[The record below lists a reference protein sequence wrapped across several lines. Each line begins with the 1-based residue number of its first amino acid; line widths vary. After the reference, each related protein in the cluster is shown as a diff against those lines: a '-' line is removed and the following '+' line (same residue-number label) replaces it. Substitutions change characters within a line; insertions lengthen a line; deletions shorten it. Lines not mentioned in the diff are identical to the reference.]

1 MFVLKSFVTK
11 YPKSKGVK
19 NLDRNFY
26 KLLSKLNDNSI
37 KKDELDKKEILDK
50 LDSLRFDIDN
60 TLIPFIEKIGYYKK
74 YEIIDKIKAIVSQI
88 SLYINFPEIIGKT
101 VIGVVSPDDKALPV
115 IHHKS
120 KSGDYCFYN
129 IHENT
134 AVFTKNEYD
143 ELMSNAKKY
152 EINIRGL
159 AYFLSAPDD
168 SMTDDSVLINIPSIK
183 KNDKNT
189 VRTALFRLVDVLV
202 ISTDG
207 YDCINLFDHPVAIVS
222 FDNIDNKNDKS
233 LRDYCNL
240 HNIEYHNQELNTSA
254 INFANTLIN
263 VRCKS
268 KISFYIRM
276 KSLLSELLWYLAGE
290 KNALMDKFK
299 MLNDNLLFKDS
310 IVEEDLKTI
319 RNEYSEKMDNEIE
332 KYANELKTITSNM
345 LEKLDNIEKILGT
358 SDKNND
364 KGEDI
369 AELIAKLSFIY
380 KSFPEDD
387 SAEIIRSLGNKLKD
401 KEGYSEVADVL
412 MKYFFN
418 EKLSKIQ
425 VQELLNINTCSVF
438 LDHIKI
444 DLTREYSDME
454 KNCTEIILKNEQYVR
469 SKDLFLIGKYYI
481 DKDKLLS
488 KKYLFAA
495 LYAGEKKAGV
505 LLWKKS
511 KEYFELTNDEKKI
524 LADCGIGEAAFYF
537 GEQLYKALEK
547 NGFPQDGNDYYEC
560 IKYLNIAGAAKIIDA
575 LKLAGNIYYYEYS
588 EGEANAEKI
597 PVILKYYEVAKK
609 CGSVDKTMHER
620 MGELYMKNENYQ
632 TARECFEFS
641 QTAGSCFFL
650 GEIYKNGNGVSVD
663 DKTALSWYE
672 KAINA
677 GHVQAQVEYD
687 RLNAKIE
694 AAKKVTT
701 TSSNTSYYST
711 SYYSSSYYS
720 YYSSYSGW

>member
-1 MFVLKSFVTK
+1 M
-11 YPKSKGVK
+11 
-19 NLDRNFY
+19 
-26 KLLSKLNDNSI
+26 
-37 KKDELDKKEILDK
+37 
-50 LDSLRFDIDN
+50 
-60 TLIPFIEKIGYYKK
+60 
-74 YEIIDKIKAIVSQI
+74 
-88 SLYINFPEIIGKT
+88 
-101 VIGVVSPDDKALPV
+101 
-115 IHHKS
+115 
-120 KSGDYCFYN
+120 
-129 IHENT
+129 
-134 AVFTKNEYD
+134 
-143 ELMSNAKKY
+143 
-152 EINIRGL
+152 
-159 AYFLSAPDD
+159 
-168 SMTDDSVLINIPSIK
+168 
-183 KNDKNT
+183 
-189 VRTALFRLVDVLV
+189 
-202 ISTDG
+202 
-207 YDCINLFDHPVAIVS
+207 
-222 FDNIDNKNDKS
+222 
-233 LRDYCNL
+233 
-240 HNIEYHNQELNTSA
+240 
-254 INFANTLIN
+254 
-263 VRCKS
+263 
-268 KISFYIRM
+268 
-276 KSLLSELLWYLAGE
+276 
-290 KNALMDKFK
+290 
-299 MLNDNLLFKDS
+299 
-310 IVEEDLKTI
+310 
-319 RNEYSEKMDNEIE
+319 
-332 KYANELKTITSNM
+332 
-345 LEKLDNIEKILGT
+345 
-358 SDKNND
+358 
-364 KGEDI
+364 
-369 AELIAKLSFIY
+369 
-380 KSFPEDD
+380 
-387 SAEIIRSLGNKLKD
+387 
-401 KEGYSEVADVL
+401 
-412 MKYFFN
+412 
-418 EKLSKIQ
+418 
-425 VQELLNINTCSVF
+425 
-438 LDHIKI
+438 
-444 DLTREYSDME
+444 
-454 KNCTEIILKNEQYVR
+454 
-469 SKDLFLIGKYYI
+469 
-481 DKDKLLS
+481 
-488 KKYLFAA
+488 
-495 LYAGEKKAGV
+495 